1 MFMAEKTIRVRT
13 YIWIWAVLMCLTA
26 LTASISFINLHRWS
40 TVVAF
45 LIATTKAGLVVTF
58 FMHLW
63 YEKQKTIWIWGAVSA
78 VWLTLL
84 LVLTMGDYLTRGFLR
99 VPGK

>member
-1 MFMAEKTIRVRT
+1 MSAKAAGAKTYVLV
-13 YIWIWAVLMCLTA
+13 WAVLMCLTG
-26 LTASISFINLHRWS
+26 LTAGVSFIDLHRWS

-45 LIATTKAGLVVTF
+45 LIATAKAGLVVTF

-63 YEKQKTIWIWGAVSA
+63 YEKEKTIWIWAVVAA

-84 LVLTMGDYLTRGFLR
+84 ITLTMGDYLTRGVIR

>member
-1 MFMAEKTIRVRT
+1 MAEKAATVRT
-13 YIWIWAVLMCLTA
+13 YIWIWAVLICLTG
-26 LTASISFINLHRWS
+26 LTAGVSFIDLHRWS

-45 LIATTKAGLVVTF
+45 LIATAKAGLVVTF

-63 YEKQKTIWIWGAVSA
+63 YEKQKTVWIWAAVSA

-84 LVLTMGDYLTRGFLR
+84 LALTMGDYLTRGFLR

>member
-1 MFMAEKTIRVRT
+1 MSAKAAGAKT
-13 YIWIWAVLMCLTA
+13 YILIWAVLMCLTG
-26 LTASISFINLHRWS
+26 LTAGVSFIDLHRWS

-45 LIATTKAGLVVTF
+45 IIATAKAGLVVTF

-63 YEKQKTIWIWGAVSA
+63 YEKEKMVWIWATVSA

-84 LVLTMGDYLTRGFLR
+84 IALTMGDYLTRGLIR

>member
-1 MFMAEKTIRVRT
+1 MTEKAARKST
-13 YIWIWAVLMCLTA
+13 YVWIWAVLMCLTA
-26 LTASISFINLHRWS
+26 LTAGISFINLHRWS

-58 FMHLW
+58 FMHLR
-63 YEKQKTIWIWGAVSA
+63 YEKEKTIWIWAVVSA

>member
-1 MFMAEKTIRVRT
+1 MAAAREATRT
-13 YIWIWAVLMCLTA
+13 TYVVIWTLLMCLTA
-26 LTASISFINLHRWS
+26 LTATISFINLHRWS
-40 TVVAF
+40 AVVAF
-45 LIATTKAGLVVTF
+45 LIATIKTSLVVTF
-58 FMHLW
+58 FMHLR
-63 YEKQKTIWIWGAVSA
+63 YERQRTIWIWAVVSV